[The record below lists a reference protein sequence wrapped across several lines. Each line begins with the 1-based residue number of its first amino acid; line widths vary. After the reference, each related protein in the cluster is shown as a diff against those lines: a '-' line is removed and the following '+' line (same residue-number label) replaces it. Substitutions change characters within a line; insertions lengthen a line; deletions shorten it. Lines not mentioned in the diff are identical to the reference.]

1 MLIPVPNTA
10 FKKLFAVF
18 FHIRVYFSLKR
29 LMVKYQIETKERNL
43 WNLLVIQKV
52 IFMHLKKKKKLKK
65 QNKTKHQKAK
75 TNKTRKHN
83 LEIFVFLK
91 TDRITT
97 SSHVCAW
104 IS

>member
-52 IFMHLKKKKKLKK
+52 IWLHFKKKKKTQKKKTKQNTKK
-65 QNKTKHQKAK
+65 QKPIKPEN
-75 TNKTRKHN
+75 
-83 LEIFVFLK
+83 
-91 TDRITT
+91 IT
-97 SSHVCAW
+97 
-104 IS
+104 

>member
-1 MLIPVPNTA
+1 MTA
-10 FKKLFAVF
+10 FFKK
-18 FHIRVYFSLKR
+18 
-29 LMVKYQIETKERNL
+29 N
-43 WNLLVIQKV
+43 
-52 IFMHLKKKKKLKK
+52 LKKKKK
-65 QNKTKHQKAK
+65 KHQKAK

>member
-52 IFMHLKKKKKLKK
+52 IWLHFLKKTSKKKKKTPKSK
-65 QNKTKHQKAK
+65 NQ
-75 TNKTRKHN
+75 
-83 LEIFVFLK
+83 
-91 TDRITT
+91 
-97 SSHVCAW
+97 
-104 IS
+104 